1 MIYEKSN
8 LKIASDFKVKEIQK
22 DEYNI
27 DLIINVEYRC
37 VNLYFMDFP
46 RYLNSRVQFPNVKS
60 VLIRFCTIEDN
71 NICTMHFLGDSGIH
85 STIANFEID
94 YSETYIEIE
103 DKEFSVDV
111 RLGVKNLFSS
121 KV

>member
-8 LKIASDFKVKEIQK
+8 LKIASDFKVTEIQK

-27 DLIINVEYRC
+27 DLIIKVEDRC
-37 VNLYFMDFP
+37 INLHFHSFP
-46 RYLNSRVQFPNVKS
+46 KYIKSRVQFPSVKS
-60 VLIRFCTIEDN
+60 ILIRFCTMEDN
-71 NICTMHFLGDSGIH
+71 NICTIHFLGDSGIH

-94 YSETYIEIE
+94 YNETYIELK

-111 RLGVKNLFSS
+111 ELGLK
-121 KV
+121 KR